1 MSPKSALAALVAFAV
16 ALPAAAA
23 ELPSRQGQSEPPKS
37 AKTCEIKGKKGF
49 LSADGQTCIT
59 FSGYI
64 SGGVEGGTSH

>member
-1 MSPKSALAALVAFAV
+1 MSLKSAFAALVAFIV

-23 ELPSRQGQSEPPKS
+23 ELPSRSGSPEPHKS

-59 FSGYI
+59 FSGYV
-64 SGGVEGGTSH
+64 SGGVEAGNTH

>member
-1 MSPKSALAALVAFAV
+1 MSPKPALAALVALVV

-23 ELPSRQGQSEPPKS
+23 ELPTRLGHPEPHKS

-64 SGGVEGGTSH
+64 SSGVEAGTH